1 MRSMKTTQQPFLGLL
16 YEDFQAWCA
25 QEKISKF
32 RADQVFEWVYK
43 KGCLDFSKMSNIS
56 KDLQAKLGEN
66 FTFPEF
72 NFEEFVSEDGVRK
85 FHVHLKDGKS
95 VEAVWIPELKR
106 ATLCVSSQ
114 VGCAMACKFCVTG
127 LQGFSKNL
135 TTEEILMQLYYVRW
149 VRGLN
154 VSNVVFMGMGEPM
167 LNYDNVVRAVNQ
179 MTSVKAFEMGLRK
192 VSVSTVG
199 MVPKILSFMNDT
211 GVRLAISLT
220 GSDNQ
225 SRDHWMPINQKHN
238 LQELKKVLQQ
248 LPDNKWRKVMFEV
261 VMIKDQTDTDEQ
273 ARNLVQF
280 LKGLS
285 AKVNLIPY
293 NENPRFPDLKAPNR
307 EALLN
312 YRDRLMKAGFHTTIR
327 KNRGNGIFGACGQLS
342 STKYGEQQALPTA
355 N

>member
-1 MRSMKTTQQPFLGLL
+1 MTTTKTPFLSLTF
-16 YEDFQAWCA
+16 EEFQTWLI
-25 QEKISKF
+25 ENKIPKF
-32 RADQVFEWVYK
+32 RTDQIFQWVYK
-43 KGCLDFSKMSNIS
+43 KGCLDFSKMSNLS
-56 KDLQAKLGEN
+56 KDLQSKLAEH
-66 FTFPEF
+66 FSFPEF
-72 NFEEFVSEDGVRK
+72 NIEEFVSEDGVRK

-95 VEAVWIPELKR
+95 VESVWIPETAR

-127 LQGFSKNL
+127 LQGFARNL
-135 TTEEILMQLYYVRW
+135 SMEEILMQLYYVRW
-149 VRGLN
+149 VRGLQ

-167 LNYDNVVRAVNQ
+167 LNYENVVRSVNQ
-179 MTSVKAFEMGLRK
+179 MNSVKAFEIGHRK

-199 MVPKILSFMNDT
+199 MIPRILSYFKDT
-211 GVRLAISLT
+211 NARLAISLT

-238 LQELKKVLQQ
+238 LDELKKVLKQI
-248 LPDNKWRKVMFEV
+248 PENKWRKIMFEV
-261 VMIKDQTDTDEQ
+261 VMIKDKTDTDEQ
-273 ARNLVQF
+273 AKNLTEF

-293 NENPRFPDLKAPNR
+293 NENPRFPDLKAPDR
-307 EALLN
+307 EQLLK
-312 YRDRLMKAGFHTTIR
+312 YRDRLMKSGFHATIR

-342 STKYGEQQALPTA
+342 SSKYG

>member
-1 MRSMKTTQQPFLGLL
+1 MIASPQPFLALSF
-16 YEDFQAWCA
+16 EEFQAWMV
-25 QEKISKF
+25 ENKIPKF
-32 RADQVFEWVYK
+32 RAQQVFEWVYK
-43 KGCLDFSKMSNIS
+43 KGCLDFSKMSNLA
-56 KDLQAKLGEN
+56 KDLQVKLAEH

-72 NFEEFVSEDGVRK
+72 KVEEYESDDGVRK

-95 VEAVWIPELKR
+95 VESVWIPETSR

-127 LQGFSKNL
+127 LQGFMRNL
-135 TTEEILMQLYYVRW
+135 SVEEILAQLYYVRY
-149 VRGLN
+149 VRGLT

-167 LNYDNVVRAVNQ
+167 LNYENVVKSVNQ
-179 MTSVKAFEMGLRK
+179 MTAVKAYEMGHRK

-199 MVPKILSFMNDT
+199 MVPKILKFFEDT
-211 GVRLAISLT
+211 NARLAISLT
-220 GSDNQ
+220 GSSNE

-238 LQELKKVLQQ
+238 LQELKKVLKQV
-248 LPDNKWRKVMFEV
+248 PTNKWRKIMFEV
-261 VMIKDQTDTDEQ
+261 VMIRDETDTDSQ
-273 ARNLVQF
+273 AKDLVNF
-280 LKGLS
+280 LQGLA

-293 NENPRFPDLKAPNR
+293 NENPRFPNLKAPER
-307 EALLN
+307 EQLLK

-342 STKYGEQQALPTA
+342 STKYG

>member
-1 MRSMKTTQQPFLGLL
+1 MKSVQQPFLGLL
-16 YEDFQAWCA
+16 YEDFQSWCA
-25 QEKISKF
+25 NEKISKF

-56 KDLQAKLGEN
+56 KDLQAKLAEN

-72 NFEEFVSEDGVRK
+72 NFEEFVSDDGVRK

-95 VEAVWIPELKR
+95 VESVWIPEVKR

-167 LNYDNVVRAVNQ
+167 LNYDNVVRAVKQ

-199 MVPKILSFMNDT
+199 MVPKILSFMQDT

-238 LQELKKVLQQ
+238 LQELKKVLMQ

-273 ARNLVQF
+273 AKNLVQF
-280 LKGLS
+280 LKGLD

-293 NENPRFPDLKAPNR
+293 NENPKFPDLKAPDR
-307 EALLN
+307 AQLLN

-342 STKYGEQQALPTA
+342 SSKYGT
-355 N
+355 